1 LSPVAVVSNDRVLFV
16 GCVTVRAVLAGLEKF
31 TFR

>member
-1 LSPVAVVSNDRVLFV
+1 LSPVAVVSNDRVLLS
-16 GCVTVRAVLAGLEKF
+16 GCDGIALAGIEKF